1 MTSVH
6 IGEKLRE
13 HSTSYFT
20 LSSCPVPSFRGKQ
33 MGKKMETVADFIVL
47 GSKITVDGEQ
57 P

>member
-6 IGEKLRE
+6 IGEKPRE